1 MLLLGLFVVTAP
13 TGSVAQPNPPNPG
26 LVNGSYEVIFS
37 GYLSGRG
44 RATVNPR
51 NVLINA
57 PQIGDEKGANG
68 NFRATCT
75 RNGNHFT
82 GTGSAPGGTVTVK
95 GRLDPANKSLNAARI
110 SFTYI
115 ISNGSTGRAAG
126 NGPPRG
132 SGTGKGKQ

>member
-13 TGSVAQPNPPNPG
+13 TGLVAQPKPPNPG
-26 LVNGSYEVIFS
+26 LVLGNYEVIFS
-37 GYLSGRG
+37 GYLTGRG
-44 RATVNPR
+44 TATVTPR
-51 NVLINA
+51 DVIIKA
-57 PQIGDEKGANG
+57 PQIGDEKGKDG
-68 NFRATCT
+68 NFHAKCT

-95 GRLDPANKSLNAARI
+95 GRLDPANKSLSAARI

-126 NGPPRG
+126 NGPPR
-132 SGTGKGKQ
+132 SNGTGKGKQ